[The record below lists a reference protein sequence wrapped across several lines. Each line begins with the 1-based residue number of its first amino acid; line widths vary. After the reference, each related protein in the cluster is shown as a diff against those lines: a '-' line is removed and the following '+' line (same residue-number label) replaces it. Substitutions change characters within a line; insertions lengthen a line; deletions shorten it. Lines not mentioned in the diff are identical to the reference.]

1 MGIGS
6 RIAILPDYIANQIAA
21 GEVVQR
27 PESVVKELVEN
38 SLDSEATEIA
48 VIIQD
53 GGKQLISVID
63 NGFGMSR
70 ADLEIAIKRH
80 STSKIKTQEDLEN
93 IMTFGFRGEALASI
107 SSVAD
112 LEIRT
117 RLKNEAHGW
126 KLISEPMK
134 QQVIEP
140 FNQEQG
146 TQVFVRNLFY
156 NVPARK
162 KFLKSKLTEI
172 RYISDTLIRFSLAH
186 PDLRFTFYSDDT
198 LIFDVKPSSLKERL
212 EHILGSS
219 SKDGFME
226 LNYQNELMK
235 ISGYIGKP
243 LIAKPNN
250 SGQYLFVNRRPIE
263 SRNLSFAIF
272 SAFEHLLE
280 KKYKPV
286 FVLNLQINPERIDVN
301 IHPQKNEVKFD
312 NENYVYNTLRKAVS
326 LVLADNNLMT
336 NIEING
342 RTIDSPFVRI
352 TDETNNNE
360 SILINQVTGEII
372 SSQNI
377 APPGFSQSHHNFDL
391 PKREGSFKDNYFIPH
406 KQDEFNSRNFNS
418 DNFNKLL
425 ENKLLENKLLEPS
438 EASSNELTNVL
449 FITTHKQSI
458 EEIKKDLPFANYF
471 QLHNKYIIVQ
481 VENGMIIVDQHN
493 AHERVIFE
501 RVSESFSSLLSNN
514 QELIFPVEI
523 QFKIA
528 YIALLNEIKEEVE
541 KIGFKYE
548 IIEPDT
554 VKLFAIPKDVALGKE
569 AEILSNILEDYLI
582 NLQVKQTAK
591 RDKIIATYSCKAAIK
606 TGERL
611 TSEKMKQLVIDL
623 FNCKIPYVCPHGRPV
638 VLEMS
643 LKDLDKQFGRI

>member
-1 MGIGS
+1 MEIGS

-38 SLDSEATEIA
+38 SLDSTATEIA

-80 STSKIKTQEDLEN
+80 ATSKIKTQEDLEN
-93 IMTFGFRGEALASI
+93 ILTFGFRGEALASI

-134 QQVIEP
+134 QQSIEP

-186 PDLRFTFYSDDT
+186 PDLRFTFYNDDT

-243 LIAKPNN
+243 SLAKPNN

-286 FVLNLQINPERIDVN
+286 FVLNLEINPERIDVN

-336 NIEING
+336 SVEING

-360 SILINQVTGEII
+360 SLLINQVTGEII
-372 SSQNI
+372 SSQKI
-377 APPGFSQSHHNFDL
+377 ALPNFSPPHRDFGL
-391 PKREGSFKDNYFIPH
+391 PKKEGPFKDNYFIPY
-406 KQDEFNSRNFNS
+406 KQDEFNPRNFNS

-425 ENKLLENKLLEPS
+425 ENKLLKPS

-481 VENGMIIVDQHN
+481 VEDGMIIVDQHN

-528 YIALLNEIKEEVE
+528 YIALLNEIKEDIE

-548 IIEPDT
+548 IIQPNT
-554 VKLFAIPKDVALGKE
+554 VKMFAIPKDVALGKE
-569 AEILSNILEDYLI
+569 AEVLSDILEDYLI
-582 NLQVKQTAK
+582 NLQVKQTTK
-591 RDKIIATYSCKAAIK
+591 RDKIIATYSCKSAIK

-623 FNCKIPYVCPHGRPV
+623 FNCKIPYVCPHGRPI
-638 VLEMS
+638 VLEIS
-643 LKDLDKQFGRI
+643 LKDLDKQFGRT